1 MRVVFDT
8 NVYVSAFV
16 IPGSLSDD
24 AYRRARSGDVD
35 LFTSVAILTELA
47 TKLRD
52 KFDWDEDRIRA
63 ALKSVSR
70 TARVVKT
77 TPHLSIVHDA
87 TDNRILECAEEVDA
101 DLIVTGDPHLL
112 KLRRFS
118 RAGIVKVSTFLRIL
132 GRGSPGHQE

>member
-1 MRVVFDT
+1 VRVVFDT

-24 AYRRARSGDVD
+24 AYRRARFGDFD

-47 TKLRD
+47 SKLRE
-52 KFDWDEDRIRA
+52 KFEWNEDRILA
-63 ALKSVSR
+63 ALKSISR

-77 TPHLSIVHDA
+77 SPHLTIVSDA
-87 TDNRILECAEEVDA
+87 ADNRILECAEKTDA

-112 KLRRFS
+112 RLARFD
-118 RAGIVKVSTFLRIL
+118 RAGIVRVSAFLRIL
-132 GRGSPGHQE
+132 GPAPPEDVR